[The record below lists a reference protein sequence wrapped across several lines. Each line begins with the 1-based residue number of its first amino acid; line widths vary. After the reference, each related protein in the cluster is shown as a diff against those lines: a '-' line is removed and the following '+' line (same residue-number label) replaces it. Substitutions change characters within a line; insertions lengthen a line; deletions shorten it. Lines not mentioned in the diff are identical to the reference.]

1 VEKPS
6 SGSESYSVESEQE
19 FKVKKKKKTGMF
31 SGFEMAF
38 SNVRIN
44 TTLRFFDVLI
54 TQYDCKFPR
63 EKYDSTFRMK
73 YTALSLFYLLI
84 GQYDCKFP
92 SISMY

>member
-1 VEKPS
+1 MEKPS

-44 TTLRFFDVLI
+44 TTLRFFDVLVNVAES
-54 TQYDCKFPR
+54 TPR
-63 EKYDSTFRMK
+63 TSRTKVVACLWMSAVCTGRHMPA
-73 YTALSLFYLLI
+73 T
-84 GQYDCKFP
+84 
-92 SISMY
+92 